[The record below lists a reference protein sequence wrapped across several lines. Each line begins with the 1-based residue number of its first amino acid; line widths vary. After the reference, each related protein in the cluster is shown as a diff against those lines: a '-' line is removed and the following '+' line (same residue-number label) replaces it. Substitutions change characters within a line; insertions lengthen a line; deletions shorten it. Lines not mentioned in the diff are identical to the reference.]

1 MYIDD
6 RILKKVND
14 DNDYCYSVY
23 EPANTEVVLG
33 RSSKEEDD
41 VYWKNC
47 LDDNVQILRRR
58 GGGGSVVLTRGVV
71 VISVCGKTEFPF
83 MLREHMNTV
92 NEAIMKALGSLQ
104 ITGLAIRGISDIALG
119 KQKILGSSL
128 YRRKDIVLYQ
138 GSLLVN
144 LDLKLIERYL
154 RHPRKEP
161 DYRQGR
167 THRRFVTTL
176 WQCGNRIPVKE
187 VVDALSNELKK
198 GPPWEVLKT
207 M

>member
-1 MYIDD
+1 
-6 RILKKVND
+6 
-14 DNDYCYSVY
+14 
-23 EPANTEVVLG
+23 VVLG